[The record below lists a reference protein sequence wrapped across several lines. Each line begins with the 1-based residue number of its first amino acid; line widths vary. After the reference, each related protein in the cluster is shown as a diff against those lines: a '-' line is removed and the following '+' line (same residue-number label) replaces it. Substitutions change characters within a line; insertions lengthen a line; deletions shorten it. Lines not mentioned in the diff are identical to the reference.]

1 MLKQIVKPFAISNNI
16 TYLCGRKTNTI
27 VTTYTDDTYT
37 TVKDIT
43 NIGHSEQI
51 YYHCNFGWR
60 GTANGYYLG
69 KIFNT
74 IDGPA
79 YTEPD
84 EPYSTGSEN
93 YKWWFRTVT
102 YTNPN

>member
-51 YYHCNFGWR
+51 YYHCI
-60 GTANGYYLG
+60 L
-69 KIFNT
+69 
-74 IDGPA
+74 DGEVRLMA
-79 YTEPD
+79 IT
-84 EPYSTGSEN
+84 
-93 YKWWFRTVT
+93 
-102 YTNPN
+102 